1 MSGRMKIAIGGIIIG
16 LILLFINPWIG
27 LVVIAAAI
35 AVPVG
40 AYLMLD
46 PSQRRRLRNI
56 QQRRKEILAPAQQ
69 PGGAARPARATSP
82 PGRVRAPAR

>member
-16 LILLFINPWIG
+16 LILLFINPWIA

-35 AVPVG
+35 AIPVG

-46 PSQRRRLRNI
+46 PSQRRRLKRI
-56 QQRRKEILAPAQQ
+56 QERKQL
-69 PGGAARPARATSP
+69 
-82 PGRVRAPAR
+82 GR